1 MTLANIISVISAVDT
16 IDIKGSKSFL
26 GHSIRY
32 YKGSNQNLR
41 GTWEGTKEEL
51 DNLLSM
57 EVELI
62 SPFNDVLTILVKN

>member
-16 IDIKGSKSFL
+16 IDVKGSKSFL
-26 GHSIRY
+26 GHPIRY

-41 GTWEGTKEEL
+41 GTWEGTEEEL

-62 SPFNDVLTILVKN
+62 SPFDDVLTILVKN